1 MKVKNR
7 QYLAGFML
15 FITAGAAIVFLGRA
29 DTVGDA
35 QIPYTS
41 VTDQDSYFWTGN
53 TPDGWKW
60 TTSPWTGDDAPYS
73 EVRSNI
79 ERLIAGGQD
88 PKNVYTTYREAAL
101 RNTQDPVAQFGYAYA
116 AWKVRESL
124 DGEMH
129 MDGVLANA
137 LETLENMHSPLTY
150 QVVRLRFLIE
160 SELNG
165 MRELLPV
172 SQTLLKRDASDLDVR
187 YAYVGLLVQ
196 FAQTSEQRSQVLPLI
211 RQLISSNPS
220 MAYPHR
226 LLGDYYSNACF
237 ASNVFTP
244 EYVNDAINAFNR
256 YIQLSPKG
264 YYEVPLVAGM
274 IKGLQT
280 IKANGYKLPKS
291 NHAGG

>member
-1 MKVKNR
+1 MR
-7 QYLAGFML
+7 YLIGL
-15 FITAGAAIVFLGRA
+15 FVLLAAGAF
-29 DTVGDA
+29 TVYLKKAGVVSDA

-41 VTDQDSYFWTGN
+41 VTDQDSYLWTRN

-60 TTSPWTGDDAPYS
+60 TTSPWKGNDAPYS
-73 EVRSNI
+73 EARSSI
-79 ERLIAGGQD
+79 DRLIAGGQD
-88 PKNVYTTYREAAL
+88 PKNVYMTYRDAAIQ
-101 RNTQDPVAQFGYAYA
+101 NAQDPVDQFGYAYA
-116 AWKVRESL
+116 AWKVRDSL

-129 MDGVLANA
+129 MYGVLSNA
-137 LETLENMHSPLTY
+137 LEALENMHSPLTY

-165 MRELLPV
+165 MPELLPV

-220 MAYPHR
+220 MAYPHS
-226 LLGDYYSNACF
+226 LLGSYYSNACF
-237 ASNVFTP
+237 SSNVFTP
-244 EYVNDAINAFNR
+244 EYVNDAINAYNR

-264 YYEVPLVAGM
+264 YYEIPLVAGM